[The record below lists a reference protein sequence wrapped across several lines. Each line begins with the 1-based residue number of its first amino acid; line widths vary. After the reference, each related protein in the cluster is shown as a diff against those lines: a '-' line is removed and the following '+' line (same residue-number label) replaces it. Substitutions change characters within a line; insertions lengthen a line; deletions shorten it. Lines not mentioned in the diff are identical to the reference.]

1 MVDHKKTGLYESCAF
16 DPGQGIFGILDLLE
30 RFDVAVAPA
39 DAVSLL
45 KKGIVIDDLLSKK
58 GKSLPGVPAT
68 VRRAL
73 IVLQSV
79 MGDKEIKDMCK
90 TRTLYH
96 LLLPETGLLVSDIEL
111 MKDAGLTYKDLEG
124 LDLESFEAVTGGG
137 RRPGAYER
145 VMRAY
150 NTFEGRKPAPIP
162 VSENVLDD
170 DAGTEDK
177 IENKKE
183 DETHSTTVMAR
194 KIDRKGLTHIFY
206 QTIYDRLDDVFSTE
220 DVMSEIAKSEIA
232 KNGPEVS
239 VLLEE
244 MSRSAILAPMQDGFF
259 KKRTRTLKSILSS
272 QLPHMDLLRERLEQ
286 GHTPHEIARLRE
298 LQPRVVMRRL
308 RETLDTIPVT
318 SVKEGKRYLKRFV
331 RFDIPEDIFVEVFAE
346 SPMVHRFLSSK
357 VRMGTDDV
365 MGLYNRLGDAQRHR
379 FRSYLSIIVGRDG
392 SMSPATKTNVFEHV
406 LWLYADDTARPI
418 EEWKSIY
425 DRYILEEFDVRTVD
439 RLGADARSLSA
450 IASRSDVI
458 IPSFGRRLRFHD
470 RSVLTQRRLQRL
482 RGLLRL
488 EPGFYST
495 EHIFGLSPDLMGE
508 LDCRDYEELH
518 FIIRKHIEMTNVTPG
533 RQPEI
538 AIGTMGKAEWLKKLI
553 RQNAPIDIEAFLT
566 LIQHRFGLSP
576 KSVRQVLRRE
586 LPDYLSPDGTI
597 GHSMSLL
604 TKREAAWFSRRLT
617 KEIYTHEELEQAF
630 DHIENFTSRYLNSG
644 ALEKVGFV
652 NRGGLVLRAG
662 YPSAEAYFQEL
673 LTREDFFSVPSSPA
687 FKTVPFKRVIK
698 RLEDGHDI
706 FRFDENTYIHIARL
720 RKTGINKG
728 MVRGFMRQ
736 VVDAA
741 KGMGTG
747 YFTFASIR
755 ECLDSPI
762 LELGLEDI
770 FFDGLLHT
778 QPRLSS
784 IRTGNGDIF
793 YIGRDKRT
801 LGRFLLELLPKT
813 DGIDVDTIREEILET
828 YHLEFDRSAIVSNVR
843 GRGGYFSPDTGK
855 LYRDRELFLDSIFK
869 L

>member
-1 MVDHKKTGLYESCAF
+1 MLDHKKTGASESGTFDYE
-16 DPGQGIFGILDLLE
+16 QGIFGIIDLLE
-30 RFDVAVAPA
+30 RFDIEVTPA
-39 DAVSLL
+39 DAVALL
-45 KKGIVIDDLLSKK
+45 KKGIFIDDLLSKK
-58 GKSLPGVPAT
+58 GKSLPGVPVS

-96 LLLPETGLLVSDIEL
+96 LLLPETELLVSDIRL
-111 MKDAGLTYKDLEG
+111 MMEAGLTYEDLQG
-124 LDLESFEAVTGGG
+124 LDFESFEEVTGGG
-137 RRPGAYER
+137 RRQSVYER

-150 NTFEGRKPAPIP
+150 NIFEGYKPALIS
-162 VSENVLDD
+162 VYENVTNVDSIK
-170 DAGTEDK
+170 EDK
-177 IENKKE
+177 VDTKKG
-183 DETHSTTVMAR
+183 DKTHAVTATAR
-194 KIDRKGLTHIFY
+194 KKHRKGLVHFFY
-206 QTIYDRLDDVFSTE
+206 QTMYDRLADVFSIE
-220 DVMSEIAKSEIA
+220 DIMSEIDSTGSE
-232 KNGPEVS
+232 VTD
-239 VLLEE
+239 LLEE
-244 MSRSAILAPMQDGFF
+244 LSNSTFLTPTQDGLF
-259 KKRTRTLKSILSS
+259 KKRTRMLKSILSS
-272 QLPHMDLLRERLEQ
+272 ELPYMDLLRQRLEK
-286 GHTPHEIARLRE
+286 GLTPHEIARLSGI
-298 LQPRVVMRRL
+298 QPRFVIRKL
-308 RETLDTIPVT
+308 REALDMIPVT

-346 SPMVHRFLSSK
+346 PPMVHRFLALK
-357 VRMGTDDV
+357 VRMGSDDV
-365 MGLYNRLGDAQRHR
+365 MDLYNRLDDVQRYR
-379 FRSYLSIIVGRDG
+379 FRSYLSVIVGRDG
-392 SMSPATKTNVFEHV
+392 SISPATKTNVFEHV
-406 LWLYADDTARPI
+406 LWLHRDDTARPI
-418 EEWKSIY
+418 REWKDIY

-439 RLGADARSLSA
+439 RLLADVKSLSA
-450 IASRSDVI
+450 IASRSNII
-458 IPSFGRRLRFHD
+458 IPSAGRRLRFYD
-470 RSVLTQRRLQRL
+470 CSMMTQRRLQKL

-495 EHIFGLSPDLMGE
+495 EHIFRLSPDLMDE
-508 LDCRDYEELH
+508 LDCKDHEELH
-518 FIIRKHIEMTNVTPG
+518 YIIRKYIEMSNVTPG

-538 AIGTMGKAEWLKKLI
+538 AIGKMGKTEWLKKMI
-553 RQNAPIDIEAFLT
+553 RQNAPIGLDAFVMLV
-566 LIQHRFGLSP
+566 QRRFGLSP
-576 KSVRQVLRRE
+576 ISVKQVLRRE
-586 LPDYLSPDGTI
+586 LPDYLAPDGTI

-617 KEIYTHEELEQAF
+617 KEVYTHEELEQAF
-630 DHIENFTSRYLNSG
+630 NHIENFTSRYLNSG

-652 NRGGLVLRAG
+652 NRGGLVVRAG

-706 FRFDENTYIHIARL
+706 FRFDDNTYIHIARL
-720 RKTGINKG
+720 RKIGINKG

-741 KGMGTG
+741 TGVGTG

-755 ECLDSPI
+755 EFLDSPI

-770 FFDGLLHT
+770 FFEGLLHT

-801 LGRFLLELLPKT
+801 FGRFLLELLPET
-813 DGIDVDTIREEILET
+813 DGVDVNTIREEILET
-828 YHLEFDRSAIVSNVR
+828 YHLEFDRNAIVSNVR

-855 LYRDRELFLDSIFK
+855 LYRGKELFLNSIFK
-869 L
+869 S